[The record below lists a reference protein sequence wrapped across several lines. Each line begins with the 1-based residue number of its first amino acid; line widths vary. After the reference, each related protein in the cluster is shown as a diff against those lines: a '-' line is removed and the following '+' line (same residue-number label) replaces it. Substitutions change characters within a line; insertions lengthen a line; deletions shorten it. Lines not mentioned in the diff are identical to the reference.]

1 MLVEIVEP
9 VKFNS
14 EANAGIVGFLDE
26 VQASNN
32 LGDRY
37 EVQRRTIEANAN
49 VSYVAV
55 YDRLDVN
62 NIYAVYDEDSQ
73 LMRYNLL
80 PQETLLVPTRE
91 VAAAVRATEDYL
103 DKADKSWRE
112 QQDPDALARAVEAN
126 CITRKNNGACSA
138 VFDAMVLRSKPDFV
152 EWVNATQFAGQ
163 LKKLYGRRGDAQR
176 FLAFCA
182 PYTYSL
188 DGKATDTKIYLFD
201 RLSGKNLYCRHLAN
215 GKRRYYIEPVRS
227 LVTPYTD
234 FAYLEIVTRGIL
246 TVYADE
252 VFAIKSVKKFD
263 PFKVNPNLVMARGN
277 HVATFWSRAY
287 LPLPELK

>member
-37 EVQRRTIEANAN
+37 EVQRRIIEDNSN

-62 NIYAVYDEDSQ
+62 NIYAVYDENSR
-73 LMRYNLL
+73 LMRYELM

-91 VAAAVRATEDYL
+91 VAAAVQTTEDYL
-103 DKADKSWRE
+103 DRTNKSWRE

-152 EWVNATQFAGQ
+152 EWVDATEFADQ
-163 LKKLYGRRGDAQR
+163 LKKLYGERGDAQR

-182 PYTYSL
+182 PYAYGL
-188 DGKATDTKIYLFD
+188 DGKVTGTKVYLFD
-201 RLSGKNLYCRHLAN
+201 RLSDINLYRRHLAN
-215 GKRRYYIEPVRS
+215 GKQRYYFEPVES
-227 LVTPYTD
+227 LDTPYTD
-234 FAYLEIVTRGIL
+234 FEHIELAARAALMAYH
-246 TVYADE
+246 DE

>member
-26 VQASNN
+26 VQAANN

-37 EVQRRTIEANAN
+37 EVQRRIIEDNAN
-49 VSYVAV
+49 VSYVAI

-62 NIYAVYDEDSQ
+62 NIYAVYDENSR

-91 VAAAVRATEDYL
+91 VAAAVRVTEDYL

-126 CITRKNNGACSA
+126 CITRKNNGECSA
-138 VFDAMVLRSKPDFV
+138 VFDAMVLRSKPDFI
-152 EWVNATQFAGQ
+152 EWVDATEFADQ
-163 LKKLYGRRGDAQR
+163 LKKLYGKRGDAQR

-182 PYTYSL
+182 PYAYSL
-188 DGKATDTKIYLFD
+188 DDKATDTKIYLFD
-201 RLSGKNLYCRHLAN
+201 RLGGINLYRRHLAN
-215 GKRRYYIEPVRS
+215 GKQRYYIEPVDS
-227 LVTPYTD
+227 LVTPHTD
-234 FAYLEIVTRGIL
+234 FAHLELAVRRIL
-246 TVYADE
+246 TAYAID
-252 VFAIKSVKKFD
+252 VFADKSVKRFD
-263 PFKVNPNLVMARGN
+263 PFKVNLNLVMARGN
-277 HVATFWSRAY
+277 HVATFWSHAH

>member
-37 EVQRRTIEANAN
+37 EVQRRIIEDDSN

-62 NIYAVYDEDSQ
+62 NIYAVYDENSQ
-73 LMRYNLL
+73 LMRYELM

-152 EWVNATQFAGQ
+152 EWVDAQFAGQ
-163 LKKLYGRRGDAQR
+163 LKKLYGKRGDAQR

-263 PFKVNPNLVMARGN
+263 PFKVNLNLVMARGN
-277 HVATFWSRAY
+277 HVATAWSHAH

>member
-26 VQASNN
+26 VQAANN

-37 EVQRRTIEANAN
+37 EVQRRIIEDNAN
-49 VSYVAV
+49 VSYVAI

-62 NIYAVYDEDSQ
+62 NIYAVYDENSR

-91 VAAAVRATEDYL
+91 VAAAVRVTEDYL

-126 CITRKNNGACSA
+126 CITRKNNGECSA
-138 VFDAMVLRSKPDFV
+138 VFDAMVLRSKPDFI
-152 EWVNATQFAGQ
+152 EWVDATEFADQ
-163 LKKLYGRRGDAQR
+163 LKKLYGKRGDAQR

-182 PYTYSL
+182 PYACL
-188 DGKATDTKIYLFD
+188 
-201 RLSGKNLYCRHLAN
+201 LYTSDA
-215 GKRRYYIEPVRS
+215 
-227 LVTPYTD
+227 
-234 FAYLEIVTRGIL
+234 
-246 TVYADE
+246 ADE
-252 VFAIKSVKKFD
+252 
-263 PFKVNPNLVMARGN
+263 
-277 HVATFWSRAY
+277 
-287 LPLPELK
+287 

>member
-9 VKFNS
+9 AKFNV

-26 VQASNN
+26 VQAADN

-37 EVQRRTIEANAN
+37 EVQRRIIEDNSN

-62 NIYAVYDEDSQ
+62 NIYAVYDENSR
-73 LMRYNLL
+73 LMRYELM

-91 VAAAVRATEDYL
+91 VAAAVQTTEDYL
-103 DKADKSWRE
+103 DRTNKSWRE

-126 CITRKNNGACSA
+126 CITRKNNGAGVA
-138 VFDAMVLRSKPDFV
+138 MFDAMVFRSKPDFV
-152 EWVNATQFAGQ
+152 EWVDATEFADQ
-163 LKKLYGRRGDAQR
+163 LEKLYGRRGDAQR

-182 PYTYSL
+182 PYAYSL
-188 DGKATDTKIYLFD
+188 DGKATGTKIYLFD
-201 RLSGKNLYCRHLAN
+201 RLGGKNLYCRHLAN

-277 HVATFWSRAY
+277 HVATAWSHAH

>member
-26 VQASNN
+26 VQAANN

-37 EVQRRTIEANAN
+37 EVQRRIIEDDSN

-62 NIYAVYDEDSQ
+62 NIYAVYDENSQ
-73 LMRYNLL
+73 LMRYELM

-152 EWVNATQFAGQ
+152 EWVDAQFAGQ
-163 LKKLYGRRGDAQR
+163 LKKLYGKRGDAQR

-263 PFKVNPNLVMARGN
+263 PFKVNLNLVMARGN
-277 HVATFWSRAY
+277 HVATAWSHAH

>member
-26 VQASNN
+26 VQAADN

-37 EVQRRTIEANAN
+37 EVQRRIIEDNNN

-62 NIYAVYDEDSQ
+62 NIYAVYDENSR

-91 VAAAVRATEDYL
+91 VAAAVQATEDYL
-103 DKADKSWRE
+103 DRTNKSWRE

-126 CITRKNNGACSA
+126 CITRKNNGAGVA
-138 VFDAMVLRSKPDFV
+138 MFDAMAFRSKPDFV
-152 EWVNATQFAGQ
+152 EWVDATEFADQ

-176 FLAFCA
+176 FLAFCT
-182 PYTYSL
+182 PHTYSL
-188 DGKATDTKIYLFD
+188 DGKVTGTKVYLFD
-201 RLSGKNLYCRHLAN
+201 RLGGINLYRRHLAN
-215 GKRRYYIEPVRS
+215 GKQRYCIEPVDS
-227 LVTPYTD
+227 LVTLHTD
-234 FAYLEIVTRGIL
+234 FEHLELAARAALMT
-246 TVYADE
+246 YHDE

-263 PFKVNPNLVMARGN
+263 PFKVNLNLVMARGN
-277 HVATFWSRAY
+277 HVATAWSHAH

>member
-37 EVQRRTIEANAN
+37 EVQRRIIEDNSN

-55 YDRLDVN
+55 YDHLDVN
-62 NIYAVYDEDSQ
+62 NIYAVYDENSR
-73 LMRYNLL
+73 LMRYELM
-80 PQETLLVPTRE
+80 PQETLLVPTCE
-91 VAAAVRATEDYL
+91 VTAAVQATEDYL

-112 QQDPDALARAVEAN
+112 QQDPDALARAVEVN
-126 CITRKNNGACSA
+126 CIMRKNNGAGSA
-138 VFDAMVLRSKPDFV
+138 VFDAMVPRSKPDFV
-152 EWVNATQFAGQ
+152 EWVDAIQFIGQ
-163 LKKLYGRRGDAQR
+163 LEDLYGKRGDAQR

>member
-9 VKFNS
+9 VKFNA

-26 VQASNN
+26 VQAANN

-37 EVQRRTIEANAN
+37 EVQRRIIEDNSN

-62 NIYAVYDEDSQ
+62 NIYAVYDENSR
-73 LMRYNLL
+73 LMRYELM
-80 PQETLLVPTRE
+80 PQETLLVTTRE
-91 VAAAVRATEDYL
+91 VAAAVQAMEDYL

-126 CITRKNNGACSA
+126 CITRKNNGECSA
-138 VFDAMVLRSKPDFV
+138 VFDAMVPRSKPDFV
-152 EWVNATQFAGQ
+152 EWVNATQFIGQ
-163 LKKLYGRRGDAQR
+163 LKKLYGKRGDAQR

-182 PYTYSL
+182 PYAYGL
-188 DGKATDTKIYLFD
+188 DGKVTGTKVYLFD
-201 RLSGKNLYCRHLAN
+201 RLSDINLYRRHLAN
-215 GKRRYYIEPVRS
+215 GKQRYYFEPVES
-227 LVTPYTD
+227 LDTPYTD
-234 FAYLEIVTRGIL
+234 FEHIELAARAALMAYH
-246 TVYADE
+246 DE
-252 VFAIKSVKKFD
+252 VFTIKSVKKFD
-263 PFKVNPNLVMARGN
+263 QFKVNLNLVMARGN
-277 HVATFWSRAY
+277 HVATFWSHAH

>member
-26 VQASNN
+26 VQAVDN

-37 EVQRRTIEANAN
+37 EVQRRIIEANAN

-103 DKADKSWRE
+103 DRTNKLWRE

-126 CITRKNNGACSA
+126 CITRKNNGAGSA

-152 EWVNATQFAGQ
+152 EWVDATEFADQ
-163 LKKLYGRRGDAQR
+163 LKKLYGERGDAQR

-201 RLSGKNLYCRHLAN
+201 RLGGNNLYCRHLAN
-215 GKRRYYIEPVRS
+215 GKQRYYIEPVDS

>member
-26 VQASNN
+26 VQAANN

-37 EVQRRTIEANAN
+37 EVQRRIIEDNSN

-55 YDRLDVN
+55 YDHLDVN
-62 NIYAVYDEDSQ
+62 NIYAVYDEKSQ
-73 LMRYNLL
+73 LMRYELM

-152 EWVNATQFAGQ
+152 EWVDAQFAGQ
-163 LKKLYGRRGDAQR
+163 LKKLYGKRGDAQR

-263 PFKVNPNLVMARGN
+263 PFKVNLNLVMARGN
-277 HVATFWSRAY
+277 HVATFWSHAH

>member
-26 VQASNN
+26 VQAADN

-37 EVQRRTIEANAN
+37 EVQRRIIEDNSN
-49 VSYVAV
+49 VSYAAV

-62 NIYAVYDEDSQ
+62 NIYAVYDENSR
-73 LMRYNLL
+73 LMRYELM
-80 PQETLLVPTRE
+80 PQETLLVTTRE
-91 VAAAVRATEDYL
+91 VAAAVQATEDYL

-126 CITRKNNGACSA
+126 CITRKNNGECSA
-138 VFDAMVLRSKPDFV
+138 VFDAMVPRSKPDFV
-152 EWVNATQFAGQ
+152 EWVNATQFIGQ
-163 LKKLYGRRGDAQR
+163 LKKLYGKRGDAQR

-182 PYTYSL
+182 PYAYGL
-188 DGKATDTKIYLFD
+188 DGKVTGTKVYLFD
-201 RLSGKNLYCRHLAN
+201 RLSDINLYRRHLAN
-215 GKRRYYIEPVRS
+215 GKQRYYFEPVES
-227 LVTPYTD
+227 LDTPYTD
-234 FAYLEIVTRGIL
+234 FEHIELAARAALMAYH
-246 TVYADE
+246 DE

-263 PFKVNPNLVMARGN
+263 PFKVNPNLVMARGS